1 MITPEPPM
9 QLGETLRGTDPANTS
24 TLINGHWLGQE
35 FIFPASASVSG
46 QLRGQKARKTGRT
59 IRARLVRNVAGVAV
73 LGKRVVKFAEAAG
86 YSDFETIDG
95 YCAVKADAHLAFS
108 DPNLP
113 SAGCADDDIMWV
125 IIEGPTTVLSPF
137 EAGGFDKAIAVGD
150 PLVGATGSTTGT
162 SGVGRVSVGGVL
174 AGGSLAATEA
184 FNHSRN
190 SLGRALS
197 ARTTGETNADILVD
211 ACIRI

>member
-9 QLGETLRGTDPANTS
+9 LLGQTLTGTDSDGN
-24 TLINGHWLGQE
+24 LINGHWLGQE
-35 FIFPASASVSG
+35 FVFPASASAAG
-46 QLRGQKARKTGRT
+46 QLRGQKGRLTGRT
-59 IRARLVRNVAGVAV
+59 IRARLVRNVAGFAV
-73 LGKRVVKFAEAAG
+73 LGKRVVKFVESGG

-137 EAGGFDKAIAVGD
+137 EAGGFDKAIAAGD

-174 AGGSLAATEA
+174 AGGSLAATDA
-184 FNHSRN
+184 FNHARN
-190 SLGRALS
+190 NLGRALS
-197 ARTTGETNADILVD
+197 ARTTGETNAEILVD
-211 ACIRI
+211 ANIRI